1 MEYSFSKD
9 WMISR
14 IICCGADPFRCG
26 REGQLTAQV
35 ARWSHTPRLA
45 GRATGS
51 SLCWSMSLEHFLCLL
66 VTWIFHKFRTW
77 EVVLCSGQ
85 LTFSHLARMGKHTL
99 HAYMLRF
106 DFVCFYKY
114 WRVSCCWTVS
124 RWPRERERE
133 KKKELLSSFVSH
145 CSFHLLLSG
154 ARQLRMI

>member
-14 IICCGADPFRCG
+14 IICCVTHCDPFRCG

-85 LTFSHLARMGKHTL
+85 LTFSHLARMRKHTL

-106 DFVCFYKY
+106 DFVVFLQVLTSQLLLDCVTLTK
-114 WRVSCCWTVS
+114 
-124 RWPRERERE
+124 RERER
-133 KKKELLSSFVSH
+133 KKRNCF
-145 CSFHLLLSG
+145 LLLWVTVPFICCCQEPDS
-154 ARQLRMI
+154 